1 MIALAL
7 IGVGRWGKNI
17 QRTLEGHPEATLKY
31 ICATPDETVVLA
43 DKDDLD
49 GVLIA
54 TPGSTHAA
62 IALPFIKK
70 GIATFIEK
78 PLTTSVADALALQK
92 AANQSGA
99 LVMVGH
105 VHLYNPAYLLT
116 KQLAQESGNIL
127 HLHFEGMNNGPRRDE
142 MSALWDWAPH
152 DVAMALDLLGTGPI
166 TIQAWGIESL
176 RPGKNLYDTAFIKLT
191 FPKNI
196 IVTCHISW
204 LFPEKRK
211 RLTVMAERDMTVF
224 DDTAQKK
231 VSLYKNQEISHPEY
245 SPEPPL
251 KRELDAFIASIKTK
265 QPPITHLNQGVKVV
279 QIIAK
284 AEESMKQDGL
294 LFRF

>member
-1 MIALAL
+1 MITLAL

-17 QRTLEGHPEATLKY
+17 QRTLENYPGVKL
-31 ICATPDETVVLA
+31 VLA
-43 DKDDLD
+43 DQDDLD

-62 IALPFIKK
+62 IARPFIERS
-70 GIATFIEK
+70 IATFIEK

-92 AANQSGA
+92 AAQKSDA
-99 LVMVGH
+99 LIMVGH
-105 VHLYNPAYLLT
+105 VHLYNPAYVLT
-116 KQLAQESGNIL
+116 KQLTSEAGAIQQ
-127 HLHFEGMNNGPRRDE
+127 LHFEGMNNGPRRDD

-152 DVAMALDLLGTGPI
+152 DIAMALDMLGAHPL

-196 IVTCHISW
+196 IVTCHVSW

-211 RLTVMAERDMTVF
+211 RLTVITGGDMIVF
-224 DDTAQKK
+224 DDTAKQK
-231 VSLYKNQEISHPEY
+231 VTLYQNKGAEISHPAY
-245 SPEPPL
+245 SPQPPL

-265 QPPITHLNQGVKVV
+265 QPPLTDLNQGVKVV

-284 AEESMKQDGL
+284 AEESMKKEGRIIEL
-294 LFRF
+294 